1 LIPLAF
7 SPAVLTLFRQPLGNR
22 RGFSQMTAGQRL
34 TGQLIPLDEA
44 LAALLA
50 GLEPV
55 APIDLPIAE
64 TLGAVSAEV
73 LLSGPVPVSDLAV
86 SDGWA
91 FCAQDLVGASS
102 YSPLPL
108 AGPPVWV
115 EAGDRMPSGSDC
127 VVDSDLVE
135 LSGSMFQVLG
145 EALPGQ
151 GVRRAGA
158 DIGEGDLTIAAGRR
172 LCALD
177 LMLARAAGLKK
188 LAVRRPRLHLIN
200 IPAMAGRTVTAQ
212 LIAESARAA
221 GADVIYSQAGG
232 RDASSVAEALT
243 GERCDLVIT
252 VGGTGVGRTDATVEA
267 LTMRGTLIA
276 HGIAV
281 QPGRTTAI
289 GMVDNIPVIAVP
301 GAPDQALAAW
311 WTLALPVLDRLS
323 GYGRHAKMLP
333 LARKISSSVGIAD
346 IVLLRKIDG
355 AWMPLAIGDLS
366 LDHIVRADAW
376 LAVPGDS
383 EGFPAGTSVDA
394 CRLRG

>member
-1 LIPLAF
+1 
-7 SPAVLTLFRQPLGNR
+7 
-22 RGFSQMTAGQRL
+22 MTPGQRL

-73 LLSGPVPVSDLAV
+73 LLSGPVPASDLAV

-91 FCAQDLVGASS
+91 FCAQNLVGASS

-108 AGPPVWV
+108 AGPPIWV
-115 EAGDRMPSGSDC
+115 EAGDRLPNGSDC

-158 DIGEGDLTIAAGRR
+158 DIGEGGLTIAAGRR

-177 LMLARAAGLKK
+177 LMLALAAGLKQ
-188 LAVRRPRLHLIN
+188 LAVRGPRLHLIN
-200 IPAMAGRTVTAQ
+200 IPATDGHAIAAQ
-212 LIAESARAA
+212 FIAESARAT

-232 RDASSVAEALT
+232 RDASSIAQAFDR
-243 GERCDLVIT
+243 ERCDLVIT

-267 LTMRGTLIA
+267 LTMRGALIA
-276 HGIAV
+276 HGIAL

-289 GMVDNIPVIAVP
+289 GMVDNIPVIALP

-311 WTLALPVLDRLS
+311 WTLGLPVLDRLS
-323 GYGRHAKMLP
+323 GRLQHTKTLP

-346 IVLLRKIDG
+346 IALLKKSEG
-355 AWMPLAIGDLS
+355 AWMPLAVGDLP

-376 LAVPGDS
+376 LAVPGSS
-383 EGFPAGTSVDA
+383 EGFAVGTPVDA
-394 CRLRG
+394 HMLRV